1 MYLDKE
7 ILDRAQEVI
16 TKLEMW
22 DFLKKYELPIN
33 TGFSYCT
40 DKTILKIMNE
50 IQKDY
55 DGHSGASL
63 AITMR
68 NLHKIAKK

>member
-22 DFLKKYELPIN
+22 DFLKK
-33 TGFSYCT
+33 
-40 DKTILKIMNE
+40 
-50 IQKDY
+50 
-55 DGHSGASL
+55 
-63 AITMR
+63 
-68 NLHKIAKK
+68 